1 VNKTDRVS
9 KTRKMLLD
17 RIREDSAEMGVAVN
31 WEHLNTAPIPAL
43 KFCSIM
49 LQLHKPAT
57 K

>member
-1 VNKTDRVS
+1 MNKTDRVS